1 MIGKGRMNLHF
12 RTFSFLKGL
21 KKLLPSVFAVLL
33 ISLFL
38 FQKTIDNE
46 ILCGDIGGV
55 ENTCPYSDSDH
66 ESDHICINCPCNSLF
81 SARPEMSVPDIQIS
95 FLTVSVPRELFPF
108 PAFSLRS
115 YLFRP
120 PKA

>member
-1 MIGKGRMNLHF
+1 MDLHLK
-12 RTFSFLKGL
+12 TFSFLKSL
-21 KKLLPSVFAVLL
+21 NRILPSVFAVFI

-38 FQKTIDNE
+38 LQKTIDNE

-55 ENTCPYSDSDH
+55 ENTCPYSDSSH

-81 SARPEMSVPDIQIS
+81 SANPESAVTDIQIS
-95 FLTVSVPRELFPF
+95 LLAVSVPRELFPF

>member
-1 MIGKGRMNLHF
+1 MHKKF
-12 RTFSFLKGL
+12 FSILKSL
-21 KKLLPSVFAVLL
+21 KKILPCLLAVFM

-55 ENTCPYSDSDH
+55 ENTCPYSDSSH

-81 SARPEMSVPDIQIS
+81 SAHPEMSVPEIQIS
-95 FLTVSVPRELFPF
+95 FMTVSVPRELFPL
-108 PAFSLRS
+108 PAFSSRS
-115 YLFRP
+115 ELFRP
-120 PKA
+120 PKV